1 MKTTRLKRR
10 RRPLLV
16 GLVEARA
23 EHLHLTQTEELLGV
37 GDEDVDVAAVHPGT
51 LKLGLA
57 ARWDT

>member
-1 MKTTRLKRR
+1 MKRR

-57 ARWDT
+57 ARRDT

>member
-1 MKTTRLKRR
+1 MKRR

-23 EHLHLTQTEELLGV
+23 KHLHLTQTEELLRV
-37 GDEDVDVAAVHPGT
+37 GDEDVNVAAVHPGT

-57 ARWDT
+57 ARRDT